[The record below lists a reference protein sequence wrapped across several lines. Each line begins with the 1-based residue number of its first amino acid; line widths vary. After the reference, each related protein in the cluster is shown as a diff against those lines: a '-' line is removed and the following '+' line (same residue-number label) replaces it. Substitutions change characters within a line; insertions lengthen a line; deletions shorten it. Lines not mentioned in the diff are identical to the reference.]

1 MILATVLEATAHFFL
16 RGGPFMALLVL
27 LSIVSLTVILLRGR
41 ALREKTVIPD
51 AVAAAV
57 EKLQPGD
64 DLDGL
69 LREIGN
75 HPAPLSRIL
84 GTLIG
89 HLNWPK
95 AENLEAIQ
103 TKARNEVSRLERGLV
118 ILEIST
124 GVAPLL
130 GLLGTLSG
138 LVGIFAA
145 LGGTGDPVVIARGIS
160 EALNT
165 TIVGLAVAAPSLI
178 AHNYFQRKIEVMA
191 VEMESLAAD
200 LLAKC
205 YPHGELPQVEK
216 HVVEDK

>member
-1 MILATVLEATAHFFL
+1 MIIASILSATADFFVK
-16 RGGPFMALLVL
+16 GGPFMVLLLVL
-27 LSIVSLTVILLRGR
+27 SVITLAVILLRGR
-41 ALREKTVIPD
+41 ALRTQAVVPD
-51 AVAAAV
+51 GIAAAL

-69 LREIGN
+69 QAAMRNNPSAL
-75 HPAPLSRIL
+75 ARIL
-84 GTLIG
+84 STLIA

-95 AENLEAIQ
+95 AETLEAVQ
-103 TKARNEVSRLERGLV
+103 TRARNEVSRLERGLV

-145 LGGTGDPVVIARGIS
+145 IGSTGDPIIIARGIS

-165 TIVGLAVAAPSLI
+165 TIVGLAIAAASLV

-191 VEMESLAAD
+191 IEMESLAAD

-216 HVVEDK
+216 HVV

>member
-1 MILATVLEATAHFFL
+1 MITATILQSATDFFVK
-16 RGGPFMALLVL
+16 GGPFMLLLVL
-27 LSIVSLTVILLRGR
+27 LSIVSLTVILLRGA
-41 ALREKTVIPD
+41 ALRQNAVVPD
-51 AVAAAV
+51 AVADAV

-64 DLDGL
+64 NLDLL
-69 LREIGN
+69 QETMQANSSALT
-75 HPAPLSRIL
+75 RIL
-84 GTLIG
+84 STLIR
-89 HLNWPK
+89 HLDWPK

-138 LVGIFAA
+138 LVSIFASI
-145 LGGTGDPVVIARGIS
+145 GGSGDPVVIARGIS

-165 TIVGLAVAAPSLI
+165 TIAGLAVAAPSLI
-178 AHNYFQRKIEVMA
+178 AHNYFQRKVEVMA
-191 VEMESLAAD
+191 IEMESIAAD

-216 HVVEDK
+216 QVL